1 MMTRSDIMA
10 LIDADYIVR
19 IRRQL
24 HMYPELE
31 FDLPRT
37 LALATYQAAKFTRS
51 CRFPF
56 LSSAP
61 NSSMI
66 TGTPLDTKR

>member
-1 MMTRSDIMA
+1 MTRSEILA

-37 LALATYQAAKFTRS
+37 LALVRGELE
-51 CRFPF
+51 RMGIP
-56 LSSAP
+56 
-61 NSSMI
+61 
-66 TGTPLDTKR
+66 